1 MLVPVSVSIEF
12 HCMDKK
18 VQLKKSEG
26 TKTVEL
32 PTLVKKKIN
41 IHYIAK
47 SINTPF

>member
-32 PTLVKKKIN
+32 PTLVKKKN
-41 IHYIAK
+41 QYTLYCQK
-47 SINTPF
+47 Y